1 MIGWERDSPH
11 GSASTASA
19 AAGTCVDEETS
30 GLNQPQKGS
39 ARWPALRRVIAVS
52 VLAVSILT
60 GITFPALA
68 QQPVDPE
75 TARKK
80 LEADQRQLQDKRKR
94 EKELQTELGTTREE
108 REFINQESIRI
119 ARLIQQSEASLG
131 SIEQRVGEL
140 EEQEKLLQGS
150 LEQRHGAIAKLLASM
165 QRMGRNPPP
174 VMVTRREDALSMVRS
189 AMLLATAFPELRTQA
204 LALADQLNELVRI
217 KDGIRAQVEQSRN
230 ENTRLSAAQAQLQ
243 SVMAEK
249 NQTLAERQ
257 AEFAEV
263 RRATAEITRS
273 VTDLNDL
280 IAKLD
285 KAVAEKTR
293 LGAYEKQL
301 QAEALRQQE
310 LAAALPP
317 PSATPP
323 AVASAPGNPAISAES
338 IPATP
343 PRQPAQQA
351 AGSAAK
357 APEIAAP
364 QPSVVLAPAG
374 DRVAMASPG
383 RIQPAVPFHLAKGRL
398 PLPAQGR
405 RVLSFGDRHQTG
417 RSQGLVIE
425 TRQGAQITSPN
436 DGWVMYAGEFRSYG
450 QILIINAGGGYNIL
464 LAGLS
469 QTNVQVGQFVL
480 AGEPIGKMSTASTVA
495 TPKTAATAS
504 TTKPQESAPVLYVE
518 FRKDGQPINPDPWWL
533 DGSRKVQG

>member
-1 MIGWERDSPH
+1 
-11 GSASTASA
+11 
-19 AAGTCVDEETS
+19 
-30 GLNQPQKGS
+30 LNPSQKGS
-39 ARWPALRRVIAVS
+39 ALWPALRRTLVLSLLTIAP
-52 VLAVSILT
+52 L
-60 GITFPALA
+60 PALA
-68 QQPVDPE
+68 QQPTDPE
-75 TARKK
+75 AARKK

-94 EKELQTELGTTREE
+94 EKEIQSELGRTREE

-119 ARLIQQSEASLG
+119 ARLIQQSEASLAT
-131 SIEQRVGEL
+131 IEQRVGEL

-150 LEQRHGAIAKLLASM
+150 MEQRHAEIAKLLASM

-174 VMVTRREDALSMVRS
+174 VMITRREDALSMVRS

-204 LALADQLNELVRI
+204 LALADKLKELVRV
-217 KDGIRAQVEQSRN
+217 KDDIRAKVEDSRT
-230 ENTRLSAAQAQLQ
+230 ENTRLASAQAQLQ

-273 VTDLNDL
+273 VTDLNEL
-280 IAKLD
+280 IGKLD

-301 QAEALRQQE
+301 QAEAQRHEALRQQE
-310 LAAALPP
+310 IAATAAQQPAPTATAQPAPDATTKSAETVPATPSPKPTQQAALPP
-317 PSATPP
+317 
-323 AVASAPGNPAISAES
+323 
-338 IPATP
+338 
-343 PRQPAQQA
+343 
-351 AGSAAK
+351 AK
-357 APEIAAP
+357 APETAAP
-364 QPSVVLAPAG
+364 QPSAILAPSN
-374 DRVAMASPG
+374 DRLAMASPG
-383 RIQPAVPFHLAKGRL
+383 RIQPAIPFHLAKGRL

-417 RSQGLVIE
+417 KSQGLVIE
-425 TRQGAQITSPN
+425 TRQAAQITSPN

-480 AGEPIGKMSTASTVA
+480 AGEPIGKMAASPIA
-495 TPKTAATAS
+495 APKTAATLS
-504 TTKPQESAPVLYVE
+504 TPKPQESAPVLYVE

-533 DGSRKVQG
+533 DTARKVQG

>member
-1 MIGWERDSPH
+1 MIGRERDSPH
-11 GSASTASA
+11 GGALAPFDVTFAMLR
-19 AAGTCVDEETS
+19 GLS
-30 GLNQPQKGS
+30 GLNQPRKGS
-39 ARWPALRRVIAVS
+39 ALWAALRRFIAVS
-52 VLAVSILT
+52 VLA
-60 GITFPALA
+60 GIALPALA
-68 QQPVDPE
+68 QQPVEPE
-75 TARKK
+75 AARKK
-80 LEADQRQLQDKRKR
+80 LEAEQRRLQDIRQR
-94 EKELQTELGTTREE
+94 EQSVLRDEKQIREE
-108 REFINQESIRI
+108 HQRINQESIKI
-119 ARLIQQSEASLG
+119 ARLIQQQESKLSE
-131 SIEQRVGEL
+131 IEQRVGEL
-140 EEQEKLLQGS
+140 EEQERLLQGS

-174 VMVTRREDALSMVRS
+174 VMITKREDALSMVRS

-204 LALADQLNELVRI
+204 LALTDQLNELVRV
-217 KDGIRAQVEQSRN
+217 KDSIRAQVEQGRS
-230 ENTRLSAAQAQLQ
+230 ESTRLSAAQAQLQ

-280 IAKLD
+280 IGKLD

-301 QAEALRQQE
+301 QAEAQRQQNVAAATPPPAAVPQANP
-310 LAAALPP
+310 LAPSNPAKSAEALPATPQSPPTQQAALPP
-317 PSATPP
+317 
-323 AVASAPGNPAISAES
+323 
-338 IPATP
+338 
-343 PRQPAQQA
+343 
-351 AGSAAK
+351 AK
-357 APEIAAP
+357 GPEIAAP
-364 QPSVVLAPAG
+364 QPSVILAPSG

-383 RIQPAVPFHLAKGRL
+383 RIQPAIPFHLAKGRL

-405 RVLSFGDRHQTG
+405 RVLSFGERHQTG

-464 LAGLS
+464 LAGMS
-469 QTNVQVGQFVL
+469 QTAVQVGQFVL
-480 AGEPIGKMSTASTVA
+480 AGEPIGKMSTASTA
-495 TPKTAATAS
+495 TPKTGATAS
-504 TTKPQESAPVLYVE
+504 AEKSQESAPVLYIE